1 MSFFDY
7 DGCQLHYEDYGH
19 GAPLLLVH
27 GLGSSTLD
35 WEEQTAVLAAHYRVI
50 AIDLRGHGRSDK
62 PVEHYSIAG
71 FAEDV
76 AALIE
81 HLKLD
86 PVHLVGISMGAMVG
100 FQLAVDRP
108 ELLRSLTIVNSGP
121 EVKAKSFND
130 CVQIAKRWS
139 FSRLLSLETI
149 AKGLGKLLFP
159 KPEQVELR
167 LKIERR
173 WPRNDKR
180 AYLSSLDA
188 IIGWGVRDRL
198 SHITCPV
205 LVISGDRDYTTVAS
219 KEAYVRELADARL
232 VVIADSRHAT
242 PMDQPA
248 LFNAQLLSFLSEIAG
263 PPLPPAG
270 AAKSTSTSKT
280 KAKAK
285 STAQP
290 KQDI

>member
-7 DGCQLHYEDYGH
+7 DGCQLHYEEYGQ

-35 WEEQTAVLAAHYRVI
+35 WEEQTSVLAAHYRVI

-81 HLKLD
+81 HLKLE
-86 PVHLVGISMGAMVG
+86 PVHLVGISMGGMIG
-100 FQLAVDRP
+100 FQLGVERP

-121 EVKAKSFND
+121 EVKAKSLND

-139 FSRLLSLETI
+139 LSRLLSLETI

-198 SHITCPV
+198 SNISCPV
-205 LVISGDRDYTTVAS
+205 LVISGDRDYTSVAS
-219 KEAYVRELADARL
+219 KEAYVAQLSDARL

-248 LFNAQLLSFLSEIAG
+248 LFNAQLLSFLGALAK
-263 PPLPPAG
+263 PTQPL
-270 AAKSTSTSKT
+270 AAEKSTGKRQTRK
-280 KAKAK
+280 KP
-285 STAQP
+285 TAQP
-290 KQDI
+290 QQDI

>member
-1 MSFFDY
+1 MSFFNY
-7 DGCQLHYEDYGH
+7 DGCQLHYEEYGH

-35 WEEQTAVLAAHYRVI
+35 WEEQTSVLAAHYRVI

-62 PVEHYSIAG
+62 PVEHYSMVG

-81 HLKLD
+81 HLQLGS
-86 PVHLVGISMGAMVG
+86 VHLVGISMGGMIG
-100 FQLAVDRP
+100 FQLGVDRP
-108 ELLRSLTIVNSGP
+108 ELLSSLTIVNSGP

-139 FSRLLSLETI
+139 FSRVLSLDTI
-149 AKGLGKLLFP
+149 AKALGKLLFP

-198 SHITCPV
+198 SNITCPV
-205 LVISGDRDYTTVAS
+205 LVVSGDRDYTSVAS
-219 KEAYVRELADARL
+219 KEAYVRELIDARL
-232 VVIADSRHAT
+232 VVIEDSRHAT

-248 LFNAQLLSFLSEIAG
+248 IFNAQLLNFLEEV
-263 PPLPPAG
+263 
-270 AAKSTSTSKT
+270 AARARQANSKPQKNRT
-280 KAKAK
+280 AK
-285 STAQP
+285 QC
-290 KQDI
+290 

>member
-71 FAEDV
+71 FSEDLV
-76 AALIE
+76 ALIE
-81 HLKLD
+81 HLKLN
-86 PVHLVGISMGAMVG
+86 PVHLVGISMGGMVG

-121 EVKAKSFND
+121 EVKAKSLND

-159 KPEQVELR
+159 KPEQAELR

-188 IIGWGVRDRL
+188 IIGWGVRERL
-198 SHITCPV
+198 SNITCPV

-219 KEAYVRELADARL
+219 KEAYVRELTDARL

-248 LFNAQLLSFLSEIAG
+248 LFNAQLLSFLGEMAE
-263 PPLPPAG
+263 PTLPATG
-270 AAKSTSTSKT
+270 ASKSPRKSKAPSQSTVQS
-280 KAKAK
+280 
-285 STAQP
+285 